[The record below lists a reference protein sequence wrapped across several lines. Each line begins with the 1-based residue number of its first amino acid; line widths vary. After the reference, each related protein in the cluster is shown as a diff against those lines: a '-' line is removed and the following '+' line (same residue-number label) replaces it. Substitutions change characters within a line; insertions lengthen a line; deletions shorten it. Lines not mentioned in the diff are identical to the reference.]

1 MSLLC
6 NGKLSSRRF
15 NKSLSDIISN
25 IWEINDENQLSEQF
39 LDSLKTL
46 RTEYQ
51 DEDFYE
57 ALDKVLNNSA
67 NKNRRRNNP
76 IFDRVISSFNPSMI
90 ESQKESPT
98 VLNSISENDSKQ
110 NILDETIEE
119 KLEKESQKNSFLSKY
134 FPLSSDARLS
144 FEQRFKNNI
153 IQNLFINKTGEI
165 WTLNV
170 SSSDM
175 DKSIKHY
182 QEDLVN
188 NVEQYLKEF
197 YPELLNA
204 YSSNKTV
211 GTKIEFLKKL
221 FEQKILS
228 PLSRIDLIKIPNLEN
243 SIQKNKLQGYIS
255 LVALI
260 NFDELIASTFGDA
273 ISIGYNKDYTVD
285 VLRNKQK
292 YTLNLGNK
300 SARTWKDDKRDIDET
315 GEIGSIIQLYIESL
329 NVWKGDNMT
338 PQKITF
344 GDIKTSF
351 GEMMNLLSN
360 PKLALRSIDYDSLD
374 EQKISNLKQ
383 IYGETGFN
391 NIKRTYNTIGKLLAK
406 AKTNPIM
413 FAPILFTVL
422 DKNLKTHFTGKP
434 QVQDIIHSIYKNIY
448 DYSNNNSLLSI
459 ALRSNSDNMTSNLY
473 GFFSTLFVNIE
484 NTPFSEYKENPNGG
498 REVINIT
505 QNTSNKR
512 LNNQVFSWEGVYNI
526 TIPQNFRTVEFG
538 EFEKSNENKYVPFL
552 TVNIKNTNFVLTLEG
567 NSKGVTVSLK
577 SIGKTEYKNGAQYTS
592 YENVDLQN
600 LTPEL
605 YNFLSE
611 VFGFKIDDNFVGI
624 YKSIRGEDK
633 IKELF
638 DIAGSILYNY
648 KVGKTLN
655 AKTYTDYQSHIGDF
669 YNGTEVRMSRG
680 SLQPELIP
688 NSEYPKVLALS
699 QTRDI
704 QLGYTSENTAKDG
717 ENKQLAIRGLSQLM
731 SKYMELSYN
740 HNFNKESIIK
750 YDDFLIY
757 RLYNGVEFVRDY
769 NGLGSNQQ
777 AIKFSSNEF
786 FSGSFIYDLYDGISQ
801 ESDDGDIK
809 EVTPEYKKINETF
822 IRIFGPT
829 ISDKSKLPK
838 ILIRPLD
845 TIIVPGQTQPKY
857 IKDLT
862 AEEIRKVQQSE
873 FGSYYAKLHNNII
886 QEYNKINN
894 VISKVVNPLIPIV
907 ISKEE
912 KALLKQ
918 IPKLNYNSD
927 FQEFNNYVRQLN
939 TIRKKKGLNE
949 VTAFDI
955 LHNAISLL
963 QRTAL
968 EKGQPDYSIK
978 MVDGVSYIKDK
989 EGFLHNN
996 PSLFHQLSIYGRP
1009 VKDFEIDPSL
1019 KFDKSQLLETPEQ
1032 EQFRHQCQLLQE
1044 FFGNDITIKLDK
1056 SADKANAIAYKRN
1069 NDINYMQG
1077 SMVILG
1083 KIMLGTENK
1092 QSIISRKDFENWSQY
1107 KKLVELFGNELPAEL
1122 NVSSPTFRLD
1132 KTLEIINNTRRLR
1145 SLTTKEAIETILSN
1159 TSLKNKLINYLQSK
1173 YIGRGL
1179 TSVSLSKIVDIKHSN
1194 RIIEEDL
1201 RKKNPTWHDDTIIR
1215 KAQEFIDSK
1224 SKEELSDYIAK
1235 LAINDIVE
1243 QSIINSKDDILV
1255 SEMFNLTKDLDNVKE
1270 RLSSQY
1276 SIELNPEIEKHNA
1289 LNQWIGES
1297 YNLTSVGSF
1306 IAHPGSPNS
1315 SSIFNYE
1322 ESQYRQ
1328 QVKRQVSQ
1336 TASKHREIQ
1345 NSLYGIGEKLKFFV
1359 VEDERD
1365 SVITYGGIYK
1375 KGGTKP
1381 YDGATF
1387 YNMFMNVLDNNS
1399 LGADAMGLDKKPFAH
1414 ALDAQTGI
1422 GLIIKTAGFVINN
1435 QRIRESQLPGGD
1447 GRCAIMNRRMN
1458 DTIKWTQILK
1468 QNGIQNPYFNYLQ
1481 KHDKTKIQIN
1491 PWYIYNPEKK
1501 LWIKRSNL
1509 RIDENGIT
1517 HWDEVLV
1524 KENGEELNDSRK
1536 EREGS
1541 KIIDSNY
1548 QLWKE
1553 VFGGEWSG
1561 HMQNGKLSYENDDSS
1576 TLNVLQIM
1584 NNAGITN
1591 NKSAFKDSKIR
1602 TQENVIQVL
1611 KQSMMNFT
1619 VTMGASKFGAT
1630 NINSTQFYNDDYN
1643 ATWMECNSSD
1653 FGEQLDAEH
1662 DSEGGHVSLMT
1673 QVVNALGARG
1683 YSREAAQECYEALE
1697 AVVLQSFEE
1706 GFDGLL
1712 HLQDGN
1718 SEPLKIFIY
1727 NLLKKSLNNVSIEDG
1742 NIMSVLAQGLKELD
1756 LNSLEDFE
1764 GNFAISDPRV
1774 FNIIQSKISSSIEKA
1789 VRLKMDGGQMV
1800 LNPSNKIVGLIG
1812 DQLSSKV
1819 TPTQLTKMQKKSD
1832 TIPLPI
1838 SQIKFGRSYYISDSL
1853 GKKVQLIN
1861 VDKYSDLKILR
1872 DAIRNGN
1879 RITEAY
1885 IDFDGKPIVRD
1896 LATYDSVLT
1905 SNEGI
1910 EYSLWQTDIV
1920 RQLQYLNKDDIFE
1933 EPETIQEELWNKW
1946 KSGEVLNPFEEGI
1959 LNDWLISL
1967 KVPYTVDNDG
1977 NLIPNKNINL
1987 EKYLRFNLQKTLDA
2001 LGNGTA
2007 STVQID
2013 GQTIIVDK
2021 SKTKVQPY
2029 EAVLPMMYKTEFGL
2043 QEGDQVNEIVEDK
2056 FFFIKRDAQKV
2067 SSKLL
2072 PHQFDLELKVGNG
2085 NHIYL
2090 HYANGRELR
2099 GVTQVDIE
2107 TITENGIL
2115 YRSENGKKLYPIT
2128 ENTKVFKSRNGT
2140 EIIST
2145 DNLTEFLNYFNYNY
2159 IQFGNVREEDL
2170 GVILSQI
2177 NNSTNEVSQN
2187 LIERIVNITK
2197 TRTKNHQEGLKSGSG
2212 DNALKILVDKGLD
2225 QKLLQIQ
2232 NIEGLTIDDIINN
2245 DVLINEAR
2253 YSDLITKGQ
2262 ETYQEGIE
2270 ELLKIINNNKL
2281 LNKQE
2286 LIENLQEKY
2295 PFLKT
2300 IVQKGFNKHTSFLTS
2315 LECIVSRTP
2324 AQSHQSFMAMKVAA
2338 FDQGRANSIYVNRMQ
2353 LFLQGSDY
2361 DIDKANVLG
2370 LKFHNGELITWSPF
2384 YDLTNKEDS
2393 DISENFPFP
2402 TGKQIQVDS
2411 MTTRAFDVNEKNYDT
2426 LIQNDS
2432 QIIVRDSKGNVLS
2445 AIKHQDDNQVEYW
2458 LVSGD
2463 FSYIT
2468 TRAILHKIPQGDYVY
2483 GQDSEGIK
2491 TLDSEALGVRDNI
2504 NTKEYNFEEDFNDY
2518 INSLDFTEDGRY
2530 SLSSLVELIRTGN
2543 KLKYISPRFQEEIE
2557 LIDRHNTFL
2566 NGKHKAFRRKYALYN
2581 FISIKTKN
2589 ISKNPINLIQGQS
2602 GIDIATD
2609 EWKDAV
2615 APGSEFDRLSALPTI
2630 SDANSIMARIR
2641 SLILTLSGKQNTGI
2655 VASAMKTF
2663 EAMSQYYYNI
2673 LALGSEMQQ
2682 ESLLSNIRI
2691 NGKSFQLLA
2700 NSYVKNEDSIRSEEV
2715 KKALKNVDNLE
2726 DAFILMSALLSL
2738 STDNAKDP
2746 TLSKYNADPGTIGV
2760 YIAGIIMGVDI
2771 NTLRDLMISDTGIL
2785 LNNLQKGNVFDKD
2798 SRKFNRLSQAINF
2811 LLFPPNLGRQPED
2824 VHNKLLAIF
2833 DLYKIPH
2840 SDKKK
2845 ITQEDIQKAL
2855 MNKRLRRRVRYL
2867 AGFLLHPDAK
2877 RVSKTDEQLIKQT
2890 IRDIEN
2896 DPAYWTWKEGSKKNL
2911 ELEKL
2916 SSLESLSE
2924 KKQKRL
2930 DKLKLEKQQYNKLKT
2945 LLEGYKDLADGK
2957 QNATAQDD
2965 LKTQKELQE
2974 KISKDES
2981 IKYIKDFIWD
2991 KKGSSLKA
2999 WLQDIFDWTDYRK
3012 IIERDVITPDSKYSQ
3027 DGGKHTRLYEIK
3039 KLNLVNE
3046 EMEELRKVLALN
3058 QGLPNLVQ
3066 DQLNWINGFR
3076 SILRN
3081 AVKRKG
3087 LEEDDESLLPLMA
3100 LNQEL
3105 RKQGKIFF
3113 QDDLFID
3120 LNQFLINPE
3129 YQKAVV
3135 DAYGAAKQFVNI
3147 MDVMLNVPHYRGYL
3161 KAMNLLYE
3169 GSKVSSIVYKEQT
3182 RLSEWILP
3190 KLNILEAS
3198 KLDQF
3203 QKTANSIIF
3212 RKINNEFLR
3221 SQQEIF
3227 RLPIFSIVDGEL
3239 KEEFNEDGS
3248 PKYINIRLGDDKS
3261 NKTFAEWVV
3270 NYLYPYLKRNY
3281 PENAFVKAITLRTY
3295 KFNPDHNLSINI
3307 AKSQSYNMKNPQENV
3322 TFNEIKQGL
3331 QELNSVKLRDGSSA
3345 GIVTALFYYNLIAYN
3360 GQPGVQAL
3368 TDLFEDLVVNNQN
3381 THISDYTDFLRER
3394 DKSDKPI
3401 FTDQDEDML
3410 MRLLA
3415 PVVTGFENV
3424 SQYPYSYLL
3433 NPETNKYQ
3441 LVKPVQEERNYQD
3454 DENIP
3459 YDIEQDII
3467 NEQLANEI
3475 GYNDDEFEGSPSR
3488 RNMSWSDLT
3497 KELKVT
3503 DVGIKTNMTSN
3514 GSIVFRGYE
3523 INFDIYQLIQNSE
3536 NPKETI
3542 AENSESII
3550 LTINGEQ
3557 KTLKQFIDDAIK
3569 LGWNVQECLDIFQFK
3584 YKKRSDGTKYYQV
3597 DLDILR
3603 HGLKSRSNQKQDC

>member
-6 NGKLSSRRF
+6 NGKLSSKRF
-15 NKSLSDIISN
+15 SKSLSDILSN
-25 IWEINDENQLSEQF
+25 IQKINDENELSDQF
-39 LDSLKTL
+39 LDSLKIL

-51 DEDFYE
+51 DEDFFE
-57 ALDKVLNNSA
+57 AVDKILNNIT
-67 NKNRRRNNP
+67 NRKRRKENP
-76 IFDRVISSFNPSMI
+76 ILDRVLSSFNPSMI
-90 ESQKESPT
+90 ESQREDSNIF
-98 VLNSISENDSKQ
+98 NSISENDSKQ
-110 NILDETIEE
+110 NILDETLEE
-119 KLEKESQKNSFLSKY
+119 KLERENYKNSFLSKY

-144 FEQRFKNNI
+144 FEQRFKNNV

-175 DKSIKHY
+175 DKSIKCY
-182 QEDLVN
+182 QEDLLN
-188 NVEQYLKEF
+188 NVENYLKEF

-204 YSSNKTV
+204 YNSNRTL

-243 SIQKNKLQGYIS
+243 SIQRNKLQGYIS

-260 NFDELIASTFGDA
+260 NFDELISSTFGDA
-273 ISIGYNKDYTVD
+273 VSIGYNKDYSAD

-300 SARTWKDDKRDIDET
+300 AARTWKDDKKDIDET
-315 GEIGSIIQLYIESL
+315 GEIGSIIQLYVESL
-329 NVWKGDNMT
+329 NIWKGDNIT

-351 GEMMNLLSN
+351 GEIMNLLSN
-360 PKLALRSIDYDSLD
+360 PKLTLRSIDYDSLG
-374 EQKISNLKQ
+374 EQKISDLKQ
-383 IYGETGFN
+383 IYGDSGFN
-391 NIKRTYNTIGKLLAK
+391 NIKRTYDTVGKLLAK

-413 FAPILFTVL
+413 FAPILFSVL
-422 DKNLKTHFTGKP
+422 DKNLKTYFTGKP
-434 QVQDIIHSIYKNIY
+434 QVQDIVHSIYKNIY

-459 ALRSNSDNMTSNLY
+459 VLRSNSNNMTSDLF

-484 NTPFSEYKENPNGG
+484 NTPFSEYKENVNGG

-526 TIPQNFRTVEFG
+526 TVPQNFRTVEFG
-538 EFEKSNENKYVPFL
+538 EFEKNNENKYVPFL
-552 TVNIKNTNFVLTLEG
+552 TVNIKGTNFLLTLEG
-567 NSKGVTVSLK
+567 NSNGVTTNLK
-577 SIGKTEYKNGAQYTS
+577 SIGKTEYRNGAQYTA
-592 YENVDLQN
+592 YENIDLQN

-605 YNFLSE
+605 YDFLSE
-611 VFGFKIDDNFVGI
+611 IFGFRVDDNFISI
-624 YKSIRGEDK
+624 YKSIRGK
-633 IKELF
+633 QSLKELF

-655 AKTYTDYQSHIGDF
+655 AKTYNDYQSHIGDF
-669 YNGTEVRMSRG
+669 YNGTEIRMSRG

-740 HNFNKESIIK
+740 HNFNPNSIMK
-750 YDDFLIY
+750 YNDFSIY
-757 RLYNGVEFVRDY
+757 QLFNGIEFVRDY

-801 ESDDGDIK
+801 ETDDGKFGEI
-809 EVTPEYKKINETF
+809 TPEHKKINETF

-838 ILIRPLD
+838 ILVRPLD
-845 TIIVPGQTQPKY
+845 TVNVPGVGLKY

-862 AEEIRKVQQSE
+862 ADEIRKVQQLE
-873 FGSYYAKLHNNII
+873 FGNYYAKLHNNII

-894 VISKVVNPLIPIV
+894 VILEIVTPLIPIV
-907 ISKEE
+907 ASEEE
-912 KALLKQ
+912 KALLQ
-918 IPKLNYNSD
+918 QVPALNYNSD
-927 FQEFNNYVRQLN
+927 FQEFNNYIRQLN
-939 TIRKKKGLNE
+939 AIREQKGLTK
-949 VTAFDI
+949 VTAFSI
-955 LHNAISLL
+955 LHNAVATL
-963 QRTAL
+963 QRQAL
-968 EKGQPDYSIK
+968 ENGQPDYSVK
-978 MVDGVSYIKDK
+978 MIDGVSYIKDK

-1009 VKDFEIDPSL
+1009 VRNFEIDSNL

-1032 EQFRHQCQLLQE
+1032 ERIRHQYQLLQE
-1044 FFGNDITIKLDK
+1044 FFGNNITIKLDK
-1056 SADKANAIAYKRN
+1056 AADKANAIAYKRN
-1069 NDINYMQG
+1069 NDINYIQG
-1077 SMVILG
+1077 SMVVLG
-1083 KIMLGTENK
+1083 KVMLREENK
-1092 QSIISRKDFENWSQY
+1092 QSIISRKDFENWNQY
-1107 KKLVELFGNELPAEL
+1107 QRLVELFGENLPADL
-1122 NVSSPTFRLD
+1122 KISSPTFRLD
-1132 KTLEIINNTRRLR
+1132 KVLKIINNTRRLR
-1145 SLTTKEAIETILSN
+1145 SLTTKEATEVLLGN
-1159 TSLKNKLINYLQSK
+1159 KKLKNKLLKLVQNTQAA
-1173 YIGRGL
+1173 
-1179 TSVSLSKIVDIKHSN
+1179 
-1194 RIIEEDL
+1194 IESDL
-1201 RKKNPTWHDDTIIR
+1201 RKKNPTWHDDTIVR

-1235 LAINDIVE
+1235 LEINNIVE
-1243 QSIINSKDDILV
+1243 QSIINSKDNALISDMFKLV
-1255 SEMFNLTKDLDNVKE
+1255 KDLDVIQE
-1270 RLSSQY
+1270 RMSSQY

-1306 IAHPGSPNS
+1306 IAHPGNSNS

-1322 ESQYRQ
+1322 ESQYGQ

-1336 TASKHREIQ
+1336 TASKHREMQ
-1345 NSLYGIGEKLKFFV
+1345 NSLYGIGEKLRFFI

-1365 SVITYGGIYK
+1365 SVITYGGLYK

-1399 LGADAMGLDKKPFAH
+1399 LGADAMGTTMKPFTH
-1414 ALDAQTGI
+1414 ALDSQTGI
-1422 GLIIKTAGFVINN
+1422 GLIIKTAGFLINN
-1435 QRIRESQLPGGD
+1435 QSIRESQLPGAN
-1447 GRCAIMNRRMN
+1447 GRDAIMNRKMN

-1481 KHDKTKIQIN
+1481 KYDGTAIQID
-1491 PWYIYNPEKK
+1491 PWYVYNPEKQ

-1517 HWDEVLV
+1517 HWDEVTV
-1524 KENGEELNDSRK
+1524 AKNGEELNNSRN
-1536 EREGS
+1536 EGVGN

-1561 HMQNGKLSYENDDSS
+1561 HLQNGKLSYENDDSS

-1591 NKSAFKDSKIR
+1591 NKSAFKNSKLK

-1611 KQSMMNFT
+1611 KQSMVNFV

-1630 NINSTQFYNDDYN
+1630 NINSTNFYNEDYQ

-1727 NLLKKSLNNVSIEDG
+1727 NLLKKTLNNISVEDG
-1742 NIMSVLAQGLKELD
+1742 NIMSALAQGLKELN
-1756 LNSLEDFE
+1756 LNSLENFE
-1764 GNFAISDPRV
+1764 GNFAISDPRI
-1774 FNIIQSKISSSIEKA
+1774 FNIIQSKIASSIEKA

-1800 LNPSNKIVGLIG
+1800 LNPSNRRKELIG
-1812 DQLSSKV
+1812 NRLSGKV
-1819 TPTQLTKMQKKSD
+1819 SPKELINMQKKSD
-1832 TIPLPI
+1832 ATPLSI
-1838 SQIKFGRSYYISDSL
+1838 SQVKFGRNYYISDAL
-1853 GKKVQLIN
+1853 GNKLQLVKVDSYPDFKLLREAYKKGQ
-1861 VDKYSDLKILR
+1861 
-1872 DAIRNGN
+1872 
-1879 RITEAY
+1879 RITEAF
-1885 IDFDGKPIVRD
+1885 IDNSTKKAIGRD
-1896 LATYDSVLT
+1896 LGTYDCTLT
-1905 SNEGI
+1905 SKDGI
-1910 EYSLWQTDIV
+1910 EYSLWQVDTI
-1920 RQLQYLNKDDIFE
+1920 RQLQYIKKDDTFE
-1933 EPETIQEELWNKW
+1933 EPETIQERIWNKW
-1946 KSGEVLNPFEEGI
+1946 KSGEILNEFEEGI
-1959 LNDWLISL
+1959 LDDWLISL
-1967 KVPYTVDNDG
+1967 KVPYTTDNNG
-1977 NLIPNKNINL
+1977 NLIPNRNIKL
-1987 EKYLRFNLQKTLDA
+1987 KKYLRYNLQKTLDA

-2013 GQTIIVDK
+2013 GQTIVVDK
-2021 SKTKVQPY
+2021 TKTKVTPY

-2043 QEGDQVNEIVEDK
+2043 QEGDQVDEIVEDK
-2056 FFFIKRDAQKV
+2056 FFFIKRDAQKI

-2072 PHQFDLELKVGNG
+2072 PHQFDLELKVGSG

-2090 HYANGRELR
+2090 HYADGRELPR
-2099 GVTQVDIE
+2099 GLTQIDIE
-2107 TITENGIL
+2107 TITENGVL

-2128 ENTKVFKSRNGT
+2128 ENTKIFRSKNGT

-2145 DNLTEFLNYFNYNY
+2145 DNLTQFLDYFNYNNV
-2159 IQFGNVREEDL
+2159 QFGNVREEDL
-2170 GVILSQI
+2170 GSILSQI
-2177 NNSTNEVSQN
+2177 NSSTNEVSQN
-2187 LIERIVNITK
+2187 LIERIVNIARV
-2197 TRTKNHQEGLKSGSG
+2197 RTKNHQEGLKSGNG
-2212 DNALKILVDKGLD
+2212 DNSLKILVDKGLD

-2232 NIEGLTIDDIINN
+2232 NVEDLTINDIVNN
-2245 DVLINEAR
+2245 DVLINEIR
-2253 YSDLITKGQ
+2253 YSDLISKGQ
-2262 ETYQEGIE
+2262 EDYQEGINK
-2270 ELLKIINNNKL
+2270 LLEVITNNKL
-2281 LNKQE
+2281 SNKQE
-2286 LIENLQEKY
+2286 LIENLQTEY

-2300 IVQKGFNKHTSFLTS
+2300 IIQKGFNKHTSFLDS

-2324 AQSHQSFMAMKVAA
+2324 AQSHQSFMAMRIVG
-2338 FDQGRANSIYVNRMQ
+2338 FDQGKANSIYVSRMQ

-2370 LKFHNGELITWSPF
+2370 LKFHNGELIKWSCF
-2384 YDLTNKEDS
+2384 YDLSSKENA
-2393 DISENFPFP
+2393 DISENFSFP
-2402 TGKQIQVDS
+2402 TGRKVQVDS
-2411 MTTRAFDVNEKNYDT
+2411 MIARAFDVNEKNYDT
-2426 LIQNDS
+2426 LIQNDD
-2432 QIIVRDSKGNVLS
+2432 QIIVRDSNGNVLS
-2445 AIKHQDDNQVEYW
+2445 AIKHQTETQDYW
-2458 LVSGD
+2458 AISGD
-2463 FSYIT
+2463 ISYT
-2468 TRAILHKIPQGDYVY
+2468 TIRAILHKIPQGEYVY
-2483 GQDSEGIK
+2483 YQDSLEGVKDISNEAWGIK
-2491 TLDSEALGVRDNI
+2491 DSI
-2504 NTKEYNFEEDFNDY
+2504 NTKEYNFEEDFNEY
-2518 INSLDFTEDGRY
+2518 INSLEFTEDGRY
-2530 SLSSLVELIRTGN
+2530 SLSGLVELIRTAN
-2543 KLKYISPRFQEEIE
+2543 KLKYISPRFQEEIN

-2566 NGKHKAFRRKYALYN
+2566 NGKNKAFKRKYALYN

-2602 GIDIATD
+2602 GIDEATD
-2609 EWKDAV
+2609 DFKDAV
-2615 APGSEFDRLSALPTI
+2615 APGSEFDRLSALPVT
-2630 SDANSIMARIR
+2630 SDSNSIMARIR

-2663 EAMSQYYYNI
+2663 EAMSQYYYNV
-2673 LALGSEMQQ
+2673 LALGSEEQQ
-2682 ESLLSNIRI
+2682 RSLLANVRI

-2700 NSYVKNEDSIRSEEV
+2700 NSYVKNEDSIKNEEV
-2715 KKALKNVDNLE
+2715 KQALQSVDNLE

-2746 TLSKYNADPGTIGV
+2746 TLSKYNADPGMIGT
-2760 YIAGIIMGVDI
+2760 YIAGIIMGVDMDS
-2771 NTLRDLMISDTGIL
+2771 LRDLMISDTGIL

-2798 SRKFNRLSQAINF
+2798 SKKFNRLSQAINF
-2811 LLFPPNLGRQPED
+2811 LLLPPNLGRQPEEI
-2824 VHNKLLAIF
+2824 HNILLKIF
-2833 DLYKIPH
+2833 DLYRIPH
-2840 SDKKK
+2840 SDNKR
-2845 ITQEDIQKAL
+2845 ITQEDLNRAL
-2855 MNKRLRRRVRYL
+2855 MSKRLRRRMRQLV
-2867 AGFLLHPDAK
+2867 GFLLHPDSN
-2877 RVSKTDEQLIKQT
+2877 RISKTDEQLIKQS
-2890 IRDIEN
+2890 IKDIEN
-2896 DPAYWTWKEGSKKNL
+2896 DPIYWSWKEGSKKNL
-2911 ELEKL
+2911 ELDEL
-2916 SSLESLSE
+2916 SNLESLS
-2924 KKQKRL
+2924 KTKQKRL
-2930 DKLKLEKQQYNKLKT
+2930 EKLKEEKSSYNQLKT
-2945 LLEGYKDLADGK
+2945 LLEGYKDLANGK
-2957 QNATAQDD
+2957 QNATAQED
-2965 LKTQKELQE
+2965 LNTQKKLQE
-2974 KISKDES
+2974 EISKDDS
-2981 IKYIKDFIWD
+2981 IKSLKDIIWD
-2991 KKGSSLKA
+2991 KKGSNLKT
-2999 WLQDIFDWTDYRK
+2999 WLQNIFDWTDYRK
-3012 IIERDVITPDSKYSQ
+3012 IIENDIVNDKYSQ

-3046 EMEELRKVLALN
+3046 EMGELRKVLSLN

-3087 LEEDDESLLPLMA
+3087 LEEDDESLLSLKT
-3100 LNQEL
+3100 LNQQLKKED
-3105 RKQGKIFF
+3105 KIFF
-3113 QDDLFID
+3113 EDDLFID

-3129 YQKAVV
+3129 YQEAVINV
-3135 DAYGAAKQFVNI
+3135 YGAAKQFVNI

-3169 GSKVSSIVYKEQT
+3169 GSKVASIVYKEQT
-3182 RLSEWILP
+3182 KLSEWILP
-3190 KLNILEAS
+3190 KLNITESS

-3227 RLPIFSIVDGEL
+3227 KLPIFSIVDGEL
-3239 KEEFNEDGS
+3239 KEEFDEEGN
-3248 PKYINIRLGDDKS
+3248 PKYINIKLGDDKS
-3261 NKTFAEWVV
+3261 NKIFADWVV
-3270 NYLYPYLKRNY
+3270 NYLYPCLKRNY

-3295 KFNPDHNLSINI
+3295 KFNPDHNLSVNI

-3331 QELNSVKLRDGSSA
+3331 QELNSVKLKDGSNA

-3381 THISDYTDFLRER
+3381 IHISDYTNFLREY

-3401 FTDQDEDML
+3401 FNEQDEDML
-3410 MRLLA
+3410 IRFLA
-3415 PVVTGFENV
+3415 PVVTGFENI

-3441 LVKPVQEERNYQD
+3441 LVRPIQEEKSSLE

-3459 YDIEQDII
+3459 EDIQQDII

-3475 GYNDDEFEGSPSR
+3475 GYDDSEFSEGPSR
-3488 RNMSWSDLT
+3488 RNITWNDLT
-3497 KELKVT
+3497 KELKVS
-3503 DVGIKTNMTSN
+3503 DVSMNPNIASN
-3514 GSIVFRGYE
+3514 GSIIFRGYE
-3523 INFDIYQLIQNSE
+3523 INSDIYQLIENSE
-3536 NPKETI
+3536 NPKEI
-3542 AENSESII
+3542 IINNSNSIV
-3550 LTINGEQ
+3550 LTINGKQ
-3557 KTLKQFIDDAIK
+3557 QTLNQFIENSQE
-3569 LGWNVQECLDIFQFK
+3569 LGWTKEECLDIFQFK
-3584 YKKRSDGTKYYQV
+3584 HKKRSDGTKYYQL

-3603 HGLKSRSNQKQDC
+3603 HGLKSRNNQKQEC

>member
-6 NGKLSSRRF
+6 NGKLSSKRF
-15 NKSLSDIISN
+15 NKSLSDILSN
-25 IWEINDENQLSEQF
+25 IQNVNDENELSDQF
-39 LDSLKTL
+39 LDSLKVL

-51 DEDFYE
+51 DEDFFE
-57 ALDKVLNNSA
+57 AVDKILNNIT
-67 NKNRRRNNP
+67 NRKRRKENP
-76 IFDRVISSFNPSMI
+76 ILDRVLSSFNPSMI
-90 ESQKESPT
+90 ESQKEDSN
-98 VLNSISENDSKQ
+98 VFNSISENDSKE
-110 NILDETIEE
+110 NILDETLEE
-119 KLEKESQKNSFLSKY
+119 RLERESQKNSFLSKY

-144 FEQRFKNNI
+144 FEQRFKNDI

-170 SSSDM
+170 SSSDV

-182 QEDLVN
+182 QEDLLN
-188 NVEQYLKEF
+188 NVEEFLKEF
-197 YPELLNA
+197 HPELLSA
-204 YSSNKTV
+204 YNSNRTV
-211 GTKIEFLKKL
+211 GTKIEFIKKL

-260 NFDELIASTFGDA
+260 NFDELISSTFGDA
-273 ISIGYNKDYTVD
+273 VSIGYNKDYSAD

-300 SARTWKDDKRDIDET
+300 SARTWKDDKKDIDET
-315 GEIGSIIQLYIESL
+315 GEIGSIIQLYVESL
-329 NVWKGDNMT
+329 NVWKGDNT
-338 PQKITF
+338 IPQKITF

-351 GEMMNLLSN
+351 GETMNLLSN
-360 PKLALRSIDYDSLD
+360 PKLALRSIDYDSLG

-383 IYGETGFN
+383 IYGDSGFN

-413 FAPILFTVL
+413 FAPILFSVL
-422 DKNLKTHFTGKP
+422 DRNLKTYFTGKP
-434 QVQDIIHSIYKNIY
+434 QVQDIVHSIYKNIY

-459 ALRSNSDNMTSNLY
+459 VLRSNSDNMTSDLF

-484 NTPFSEYKENPNGG
+484 NTPFSEYKENVNGG

-526 TIPQNFRTVEFG
+526 TVPQNFRTVEFG
-538 EFEKSNENKYVPFL
+538 EFEKNNENKYVPFL
-552 TVNIKNTNFVLTLEG
+552 TVNIKGTNFLLTLEG
-567 NSKGVTVSLK
+567 NSSGVTTNLK
-577 SIGKTEYKNGAQYTS
+577 STGKTEFRNGAQYTA

-605 YNFLSE
+605 YDFLSE
-611 VFGFKIDDNFVGI
+611 IFGFKVDDNFVSI
-624 YKSIRGEDK
+624 YKSIRGEQSL
-633 IKELF
+633 KELF

-655 AKTYTDYQSHIGDF
+655 AKTYNDYQSHIGDF
-669 YNGTEVRMSRG
+669 YNGTEIRMSRG

-740 HNFNKESIIK
+740 HNFNPNSIMK
-750 YDDFLIY
+750 YNDFSIY
-757 RLYNGVEFVRDY
+757 QLFNGIEFVRDY

-801 ESDDGDIK
+801 ETDDGKFGEI
-809 EVTPEYKKINETF
+809 TPEHKKINETF

-845 TIIVPGQTQPKY
+845 TVNVPGVGLKY

-862 AEEIRKVQQSE
+862 ADEIRKVQQLE
-873 FGSYYAKLHNNII
+873 FGNYYAKLHNNII
-886 QEYNKINN
+886 QEYNKINS
-894 VISKVVNPLIPIV
+894 VILETVTPLIPIV
-907 ISKEE
+907 ASEEE
-912 KALLKQ
+912 KALLQQ
-918 IPKLNYNSD
+918 IPALNYNSD
-927 FQEFNNYVRQLN
+927 FQEFNNYIRQLN
-939 TIRKKKGLNE
+939 TIREQKGLTK
-949 VTAFDI
+949 VTAFSV
-955 LHNAISLL
+955 LHNAVVTL
-963 QRTAL
+963 QRQAL
-968 EKGQPDYSIK
+968 ENGQPDYSVK
-978 MVDGVSYIKDK
+978 MIDGVSYIKDK

-1009 VKDFEIDPSL
+1009 VRNFEIDSNL

-1032 EQFRHQCQLLQE
+1032 ERIRHQYQLLQE
-1044 FFGNDITIKLDK
+1044 FFGNNITIKLDK
-1056 SADKANAIAYKRN
+1056 AADKANAIAYKRN

-1083 KIMLGTENK
+1083 KIMLGEENK
-1092 QSIISRKDFENWSQY
+1092 QSIISRKDFENWNQY
-1107 KKLVELFGNELPAEL
+1107 QRLVELFGENLPADL
-1122 NVSSPTFRLD
+1122 KISSPTFRLD
-1132 KTLEIINNTRRLR
+1132 KVLKIINNTRRLR
-1145 SLTTKEAIETILSN
+1145 SLTTKEATEVLLGN
-1159 TSLKNKLINYLQSK
+1159 KKLKNKLLKLVQNTQAA
-1173 YIGRGL
+1173 
-1179 TSVSLSKIVDIKHSN
+1179 
-1194 RIIEEDL
+1194 IESDL
-1201 RKKNPTWHDDTIIR
+1201 RKKNPTWHDDTIVR

-1235 LAINDIVE
+1235 LEINNIVE
-1243 QSIINSKDDILV
+1243 QSIINSKDNALISDMFKLV
-1255 SEMFNLTKDLDNVKE
+1255 QDLDVIQE
-1270 RLSSQY
+1270 RMSSQY

-1289 LNQWIGES
+1289 LNQWLGES

-1306 IAHPGSPNS
+1306 IAHPGNS
-1315 SSIFNYE
+1315 SASSIFNYE
-1322 ESQYRQ
+1322 ESQYGQ

-1336 TASKHREIQ
+1336 TASKHREMQ
-1345 NSLYGIGEKLKFFV
+1345 NSLYGIGEKLRFFI

-1365 SVITYGGIYK
+1365 SVITYGGLYK

-1399 LGADAMGLDKKPFAH
+1399 LGADAMGTTMKPFTH
-1414 ALDAQTGI
+1414 ALDSQTGI
-1422 GLIIKTAGFVINN
+1422 GLIIKTAGFLINN
-1435 QRIRESQLPGGD
+1435 QSIRESQLPGAN
-1447 GRCAIMNRRMN
+1447 GRDAIMNRKMN

-1481 KHDKTKIQIN
+1481 KYDGTAIQIN
-1491 PWYIYNPEKK
+1491 PWYVYNPEKQ

-1517 HWDEVLV
+1517 HWDEVTV
-1524 KENGEELNDSRK
+1524 AENGEESNDSRK
-1536 EREGS
+1536 EGVGD

-1561 HMQNGKLSYENDDSS
+1561 HLQNGKLSYENDDSS

-1591 NKSAFKDSKIR
+1591 NKSAFKNSRIK

-1611 KQSMMNFT
+1611 KQSMVNFV

-1630 NINSTQFYNDDYN
+1630 NINSTDFYNEDYQ

-1727 NLLKKSLNNVSIEDG
+1727 NLLKKALGNVSIEDG
-1742 NIMSVLAQGLKELD
+1742 NIMSILAQGLKELN

-1764 GNFAISDPRV
+1764 GNFAISDPRI
-1774 FNIIQSKISSSIEKA
+1774 FNIIQSKIASSIEKA

-1800 LNPSNKIVGLIG
+1800 LNPSNRRKELIG
-1812 DQLSSKV
+1812 NRLSGKV
-1819 TPTQLTKMQKKSD
+1819 SPAELAEMQKKSD
-1832 TIPLPI
+1832 ATPLSI
-1838 SQIKFGRSYYISDSL
+1838 SQIKFGRNYYISDAL
-1853 GKKVQLIN
+1853 GNKLQLVKVDSYPDFKLLREAYKKGQ
-1861 VDKYSDLKILR
+1861 
-1872 DAIRNGN
+1872 
-1879 RITEAY
+1879 RITEAF
-1885 IDFDGKPIVRD
+1885 IDNSTQKAIGRD
-1896 LATYDSVLT
+1896 LGTYDCTLT
-1905 SNEGI
+1905 SKDGV
-1910 EYSLWQTDIV
+1910 EYSLWQVDTI
-1920 RQLQYLNKDDIFE
+1920 RQLQYIKKDGTFE
-1933 EPETIQEELWNKW
+1933 EPETIQERIWNKW
-1946 KSGEVLNPFEEGI
+1946 KSNETLSQLEEE
-1959 LNDWLISL
+1959 LLDDWLISL
-1967 KVPYTVDNDG
+1967 KVPYTTDNNG
-1977 NLIPNKNINL
+1977 NLIPNRNIKL
-1987 EKYLRFNLQKTLDA
+1987 EKYLRYNLQKTLDA

-2013 GQTIIVDK
+2013 GQTIVVDK
-2021 SKTKVQPY
+2021 TKTKVTPY

-2056 FFFIKRDAQKV
+2056 FFFIKRDAQKI

-2072 PHQFDLELKVGNG
+2072 PHQFDLELKVGSG

-2090 HYANGRELR
+2090 HYANGRELPR
-2099 GVTQVDIE
+2099 GLTQVDIE
-2107 TITENGIL
+2107 TITENGVL

-2128 ENTKVFKSRNGT
+2128 ENTKVFRSKNGT

-2145 DNLTEFLNYFNYNY
+2145 DNLTAFLDYFNYNN
-2159 IQFGNVREEDL
+2159 IQFGNIREEDL
-2170 GVILSQI
+2170 GSILSQI

-2187 LIERIVNITK
+2187 LIERIVDIARV
-2197 TRTKNHQEGLKSGSG
+2197 RTKSHQEGLKSGNG
-2212 DNALKILVDKGLD
+2212 DNSLKILVDKGLD
-2225 QKLLQIQ
+2225 QGLLQIE
-2232 NIEGLTIDDIINN
+2232 NAEELTINDIINN
-2245 DVLINEAR
+2245 DILINEVK
-2253 YSDLITKGQ
+2253 YSDLVSKGQ
-2262 ETYQEGIE
+2262 ETYQKGIDS
-2270 ELLKIINNNKL
+2270 LISIITNNKL

-2286 LIENLQEKY
+2286 LIENLQQKY
-2295 PFLKT
+2295 PFIKT
-2300 IVQKGFNKHTSFLTS
+2300 IIQKGFNKHTSFLDS

-2324 AQSHQSFMAMKVAA
+2324 AQSHQSFMAMRIVG
-2338 FDQGRANSIYVNRMQ
+2338 FDQGKANSIYVNRMQ

-2370 LKFHNGELITWSPF
+2370 LKFHNGELITWSSF
-2384 YDLTNKEDS
+2384 YDLSSKENA

-2402 TGKQIQVDS
+2402 TGRKVQIDS
-2411 MTTRAFDVNEKNYDT
+2411 MTARAFDVNEKNYDT
-2426 LIQNDS
+2426 LIQNDN
-2432 QIIVRDSKGNVLS
+2432 QIIVRDSNGNVLS
-2445 AIKHQDDNQVEYW
+2445 AIKHQTKNQDYW
-2458 LVSGD
+2458 TISGD
-2463 FSYIT
+2463 ISYT
-2468 TRAILHKIPQGDYVY
+2468 TIRAILHKIPQGDHVY
-2483 GQDSEGIK
+2483 YQDSLEGVKDMSNEAWGIK
-2491 TLDSEALGVRDNI
+2491 DSI
-2504 NTKEYNFEEDFNDY
+2504 NTKEYNFEEDFDEY
-2518 INSLDFTEDGRY
+2518 INSLEFTEDGRY
-2530 SLSSLVELIRTGN
+2530 SLQGLVELIRTAN
-2543 KLKYISPRFQEEIE
+2543 KLKYISPRFQEEID

-2566 NGKHKAFRRKYALYN
+2566 NGRNKAFKRKYALYN

-2602 GIDIATD
+2602 GIDEATD
-2609 EWKDAV
+2609 EFKDAV
-2615 APGSEFDRLSALPTI
+2615 APGSEFDKLSALPIT

-2663 EAMSQYYYNI
+2663 EAISQYYYNI
-2673 LALGSEMQQ
+2673 LALGSEEQQ
-2682 ESLLSNIRI
+2682 GSLLANIRI

-2700 NSYVKNEDSIRSEEV
+2700 NSYVKNEDSIKNEEV
-2715 KKALKNVDNLE
+2715 KQALQGVDNLE

-2746 TLSKYNADPGTIGV
+2746 TLSKYNADPGMIGT
-2760 YIAGIIMGVDI
+2760 YIAGVIMGVDM
-2771 NTLRDLMISDTGIL
+2771 NSLRDLMISDTGIL
-2785 LNNLQKGNVFDKD
+2785 LKKKQKGNVFDKD
-2798 SRKFNRLSQAINF
+2798 SKKFNRLSQAINF
-2811 LLFPPNLGRQPED
+2811 LLLPPNLGRQSEEIYD
-2824 VHNKLLAIF
+2824 VLLKVF

-2845 ITQEDIQKAL
+2845 ITQEDLNRAL
-2855 MNKRLRRRVRYL
+2855 MSKRLRRRMRQL
-2867 AGFLLHPDAK
+2867 AGFLLHPDSN
-2877 RVSKTDEQLIKQT
+2877 RISKTDEQLIKQS
-2890 IRDIEN
+2890 IKDIES
-2896 DPAYWTWKEGSKKNL
+2896 DPAYWSWKEGSKKNL
-2911 ELEKL
+2911 ELDEL
-2916 SSLESLSE
+2916 SNLESLS
-2924 KKQKRL
+2924 KTKQKRL
-2930 DKLKLEKQQYNKLKT
+2930 QKLKEEKSSYNQLKT

-2965 LKTQKELQE
+2965 LNTQKKLQE
-2974 KISKDES
+2974 EISKDDS
-2981 IKYIKDFIWD
+2981 IKSLKDIIWD
-2991 KKGSSLKA
+2991 KKGSNLKT
-2999 WLQDIFDWTDYRK
+2999 WLQNIFDWTDYRK
-3012 IIERDVITPDSKYSQ
+3012 IIENDIVNDKYSQ

-3046 EMEELRKVLALN
+3046 EMGELRKVLSLN

-3087 LEEDDESLLPLMA
+3087 LEEDDESLLPLKT
-3100 LNQEL
+3100 LNQQLKKE
-3105 RKQGKIFF
+3105 GKIFF
-3113 QDDLFID
+3113 EDDLLID

-3135 DAYGAAKQFVNI
+3135 SAYGAAKQFVNI

-3169 GSKVSSIVYKEQT
+3169 GSKVASIVYKEQT
-3182 RLSEWILP
+3182 KLSEWILP
-3190 KLNILEAS
+3190 KLNITESS

-3203 QKTANSIIF
+3203 QKTANSVIF

-3227 RLPIFSIVDGEL
+3227 KLPIFSIVDGEL
-3239 KEEFNEDGS
+3239 KEEFDEEGN
-3248 PKYINIRLGDDKS
+3248 PKYINIKLGDDKS
-3261 NKTFAEWVV
+3261 NKVFAEWVV

-3295 KFNPDHNLSINI
+3295 KFNPDHNLSVNI

-3331 QELNSVKLRDGSSA
+3331 QELNSVKLKDGSSA

-3381 THISDYTDFLRER
+3381 THISDYTNFLRER

-3401 FTDQDEDML
+3401 FSEQDEDML
-3410 MRLLA
+3410 MRFLA
-3415 PVVTGFENV
+3415 PVVTGFENI

-3441 LVKPVQEERNYQD
+3441 LVKPIQEEKSSLE

-3459 YDIEQDII
+3459 DDIQQDII

-3475 GYNDDEFEGSPSR
+3475 GNDDSEFSEGPSR
-3488 RNMSWSDLT
+3488 RNITWNDLT

-3503 DVGIKTNMTSN
+3503 DVNMKPNIASN
-3514 GSIVFRGYE
+3514 SSIVFRGYE
-3523 INFDIYQLIQNSE
+3523 INSDIYQLIENSE
-3536 NPKETI
+3536 NPKEVI
-3542 AENSESII
+3542 INNSNSIV
-3550 LTINGEQ
+3550 LTINGKQ
-3557 KTLKQFIDDAIK
+3557 QTLSQFIENSQK
-3569 LGWNVQECLDIFQFK
+3569 LGWTKEECLDIFQFK
-3584 YKKRSDGTKYYQV
+3584 RKKRSDGTKYYQL